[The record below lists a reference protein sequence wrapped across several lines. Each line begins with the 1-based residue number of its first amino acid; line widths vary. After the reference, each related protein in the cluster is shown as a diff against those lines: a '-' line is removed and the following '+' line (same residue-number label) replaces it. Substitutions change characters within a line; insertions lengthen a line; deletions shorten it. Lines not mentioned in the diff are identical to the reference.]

1 MLSLALGLSLA
12 AIIVIVID
20 VFLEG
25 FGILGVV
32 GLLLLAASIFV
43 NIVHVPFGVY
53 IVIGQAAV
61 LIPASVFF
69 VRYLKRKQIYGKL
82 ILNETLAEDRQ
93 DFSGLQELLNQEGVT
108 KTALRPFGHAEFNG
122 VNVEAVCADSK
133 YIPAN
138 KRVKAVGLK
147 DKYLFVR
154 VLED

>member
-12 AIIVIVID
+12 AVIVIVID

-69 VRYLKRKQIYGKL
+69 VRYLKRKQIYGKF
-82 ILNETLAEDRQ
+82 ILNETLAQEKQ
-93 DFSGLQELLNQEGVT
+93 DFSELQELLNQEGVT
-108 KTALRPFGHAEFNG
+108 KTALRPFGQAEFNG

-154 VLED
+154 LIEE